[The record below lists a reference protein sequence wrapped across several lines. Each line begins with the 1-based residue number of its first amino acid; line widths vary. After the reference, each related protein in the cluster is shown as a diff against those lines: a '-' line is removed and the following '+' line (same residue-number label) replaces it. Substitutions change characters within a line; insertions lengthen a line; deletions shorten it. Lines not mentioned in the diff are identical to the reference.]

1 MGGVSDRAEVVYEE
15 EPFKCIRFNSDSSVL
30 NIAPRLT

>member
-15 EPFKCIRFNSDSSVL
+15 KPLKCIRFNSESGVL